1 MHGSEDFRCGI
12 SFLSQEQHT
21 GGTLRQEQ
29 AVLSPDSEL
38 GVMFR
43 YIRQWW
49 GAQLSCLPCGVS
61 VIRAPWLHGAGEVHR
76 AGAHAA
82 SPCGVSSVIPSGW
95 VQCEELG
102 SHVQGWRRHLTSSIP
117 ADAGQWASRQ
127 QPLLCC
133 LRAAGDAARGPSAGW
148 VGPARPRA
156 EPLAAALP
164 LLRLCQSFCWFW
176 RICFFPLFRELS
188 FPFIPEETDLNVGVF
203 FRGAQITC
211 GLFIHPHS

>member
-1 MHGSEDFRCGI
+1 MVGCS
-12 SFLSQEQHT
+12 
-21 GGTLRQEQ
+21 
-29 AVLSPDSEL
+29 
-38 GVMFR
+38 
-43 YIRQWW
+43 
-49 GAQLSCLPCGVS
+49 AQLSALWGQRHPGPVAARS
-61 VIRAPWLHGAGEVHR
+61 WGGAQSRCARSITVWGELR
-76 AGAHAA
+76 D
-82 SPCGVSSVIPSGW
+82 SQW
-95 VQCEELG
+95 VQCEELR

-127 QPLLCC
+127 HLLCC